1 MTVLRW
7 IVELIGEE
15 VATLAPVVL
24 LVGTIVAVEAIAVD
38 LAAAVMAGLVS
49 EVAVADAAEEAST
62 VTVEAV
68 DNRRGSLTVGA

>member
-38 LAAAVMAGLVS
+38 LAAAVMVGLVS
-49 EVAVADAAEEAST
+49 EADVADAAEEAST
-62 VTVEAV
+62 VAVEAV
-68 DNRRGSLTVGA
+68 DSRRGSLTVGA